1 MTTCQIPFWVLSKH
15 SLMSP
20 SQWPRDAGA
29 IIIMFKRW
37 GNWGGAFKL
46 RTQMAEP
53 ESSSIPVG
61 HRGLQKP
68 PLLCGGI
75 RRRLAQGLQWDVT
88 REARQGLIEGQSAV
102 RGYTAPVSV
111 RWRGEMEPYPWAMAA
126 ILASLC
132 IILGIPS
139 LSPLLD
145 HLLHG
150 SHICLFLSGPPSF

>member
-1 MTTCQIPFWVLSKH
+1 MRQLGWGIQTENTDGRTRVFLNSC
-15 SLMSP
+15 
-20 SQWPRDAGA
+20 GA
-29 IIIMFKRW
+29 QR
-37 GNWGGAFKL
+37 A
-46 RTQMAEP
+46 A
-53 ESSSIPVG
+53 VG
-61 HRGLQKP
+61 
-68 PLLCGGI
+68 
-75 RRRLAQGLQWDVT
+75 VT

-102 RGYTAPVSV
+102 RGCTAPVSV

-126 ILASLC
+126 ILASLR